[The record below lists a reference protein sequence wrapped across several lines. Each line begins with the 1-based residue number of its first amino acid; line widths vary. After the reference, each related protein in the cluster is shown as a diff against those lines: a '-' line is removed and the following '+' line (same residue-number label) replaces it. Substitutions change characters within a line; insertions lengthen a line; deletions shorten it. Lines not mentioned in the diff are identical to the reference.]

1 MLRMRSMKKHA
12 PLRFGNAHFFLR
24 GVLLLFWAAFLNAP
38 AALAAEN
45 ADAPVYDFAILMD
58 GSEVGR
64 HTISFERQNG
74 ELHVRIAIDIE
85 VTFGPITFYRY
96 SHRNHEVWKDGKLVY
111 LETQTNDDGTK
122 YRVLA
127 KAGPDG
133 LEVDGAGGTFTAPA
147 GILPTSYWQP
157 ATQEQTQLLDT
168 QRGRLIEVET
178 SRLGTEQITL
188 PGGALE
194 AKQYK
199 MTGDLKLQLWYGTGG
214 ELLKI
219 AFEARGRD
227 IAYAVNA
234 LDTDK
239 IRKVA
244 LNER

>member
-1 MLRMRSMKKHA
+1 MKKHA
-12 PLRFGNAHFFLR
+12 SLRSENTHFFLR
-24 GVLLLFWAAFLNAP
+24 GAVLLFWVAFLNAQ
-38 AALAAEN
+38 AAQAAEN
-45 ADAPVYDFAILMD
+45 ADAPVYDFAILMN

-64 HTISFERQNG
+64 HTISFERRG
-74 ELHVRIAIDIE
+74 EELHARIAIDIE
-85 VTFGPITFYRY
+85 VSFGPITFYRY
-96 SHRNHEVWKDGKLVY
+96 SHRNHEVWKDGKLVR
-111 LETQTNDDGTK
+111 LETQTDDDGTE
-122 YRVLA
+122 YRVVA

-133 LEVDGAGGTFTAPA
+133 LEVEGAESTFTAPA

-157 ATQEQTQLLDT
+157 ATPEKTQLLDT
-168 QRGRLIEVET
+168 QRGRLIDVET
-178 SRLGTEQITL
+178 SRLGAEDISL

-194 AKQYK
+194 ASHYK
-199 MTGDLKLQLWYGTGG
+199 MDGDLKLQIWYGAKG

-234 LDTDK
+234 LDADK

>member
-1 MLRMRSMKKHA
+1 MKKHA
-12 PLRFGNAHFFLR
+12 PLLLGNTHFFLR
-24 GVLLLFWAAFLNAP
+24 GALLLFLAAFLNAP
-38 AALAAEN
+38 AAQAAEN

-64 HTISFERQNG
+64 HTISFERQG
-74 ELHVRIAIDIE
+74 EELHVRIAIDIE
-85 VTFGPITFYRY
+85 VSFGPITFYRY
-96 SHRNHEVWKDGKLVY
+96 SHRNHEVWKGGQLVR
-111 LETQTNDDGTK
+111 LETETDDDGTE

-127 KAGPDG
+127 KAGPEG
-133 LEVDGAGGTFTAPA
+133 LEVDGAEESFTAPA
-147 GILPTSYWQP
+147 DTLPTSYWQP
-157 ATQEQTQLLDT
+157 ATPEKTQLLDT

-178 SRLGTEQITL
+178 NRLGTDQITL
-188 PGGALE
+188 PGGALQ
-194 AKQYK
+194 AAQYK
-199 MTGDLKLQLWYGTGG
+199 MTGDLKLQMWYGATG

-227 IAYAVNA
+227 ITYAVNA